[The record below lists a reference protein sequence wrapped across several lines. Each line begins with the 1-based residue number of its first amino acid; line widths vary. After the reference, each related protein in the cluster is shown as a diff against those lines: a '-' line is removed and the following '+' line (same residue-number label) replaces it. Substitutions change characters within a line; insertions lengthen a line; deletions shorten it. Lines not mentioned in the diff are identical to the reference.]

1 MARPRVDGG
10 VEYEYINFTILRKR
24 GSEGFC
30 DIIKLRPGQM
40 DVFLE
45 EPAQCLANLLD
56 ALAHPV
62 LNKKWIL
69 TADGCGKD
77 CTGRVDSSN
86 PGRIQC
92 MHGLEDEE
100 KMVIEMAH
108 ALTRLRSEYFVRD
121 LVFRSAR
128 YNTDNPHFRQNW
140 RLWKIK
146 LLLFLVGAATSGSRQ
161 SQLGPHRASRCGHG
175 WPNLGQCLSA
185 APRNQTRILGR
196 HGR

>member
-1 MARPRVDGG
+1 
-10 VEYEYINFTILRKR
+10 
-24 GSEGFC
+24 
-30 DIIKLRPGQM
+30 M

-121 LVFRSAR
+121 LVFRGREILSSAKQHGPGPR
-128 YNTDNPHFRQNW
+128 AACDQGIIPSSHTSTSAGQRGPVSLGAWSYAMTSDAMMYR
-140 RLWKIK
+140 
-146 LLLFLVGAATSGSRQ
+146 FLVLAFLSLTGTHHHLSLICTVPLPGNNNKV
-161 SQLGPHRASRCGHG
+161 ASF
-175 WPNLGQCLSA
+175 LY
-185 APRNQTRILGR
+185 TR
-196 HGR
+196 

>member
-1 MARPRVDGG
+1 
-10 VEYEYINFTILRKR
+10 
-24 GSEGFC
+24 
-30 DIIKLRPGQM
+30 M

-56 ALAHPV
+56 ALARPV

-69 TADGCGKD
+69 TAGGCGKD

-146 LLLFLVGAATSGSRQ
+146 LLLFLVGAATSGISLQ
-161 SQLGPHRASRCGHG
+161 SLGDYGYFETHLYLELLVLVH
-175 WPNLGQCLSA
+175 
-185 APRNQTRILGR
+185 TDT
-196 HGR
+196 